1 MKSSVFKSF
10 RFEIVL
16 YSLLS
21 LIYTVLTETGIYF
34 GYYVIRNLIFNSL
47 GKTGLEEKTEKLLQ
61 STQGNSN
68 FTMPYNE
75 SLPYLPKK
83 EGILLLIFFAFILGM
98 VLFIIYFLLLT
109 KKFVYYLD
117 AIGIGI
123 KELSMGNFKTRVYI
137 KNDDEFAL
145 IADYLNKMAEDIRIL
160 MENERKN
167 EKAKNDLITSVAH
180 DLRTPLTSII
190 GYLDLVLKR
199 KDLEEEIREKYISI
213 AYDKS
218 KRLEKLIEDLFSY
231 TKYSSG
237 EVNLNYQ
244 EIDMVKFLE
253 QMVDEFY
260 PSFQEANLEYEFSSS
275 HNQAVLEADGDL
287 LSRAI
292 TNLISNAVKY
302 GRDGKVIRI
311 NLKKLEE
318 SICVSITNY
327 GEVIP
332 EKDIE
337 SIFDRF
343 FRVENSRSRET
354 GGTGLGLAITKRIIL
369 MHQGSIHV
377 KSDVEGTVFEVVL
390 PIEQEKKSQDREEKL
405 VNESDQAQMLTKEK
419 EL

>member
-1 MKSSVFKSF
+1 M
-10 RFEIVL
+10 
-16 YSLLS
+16 
-21 LIYTVLTETGIYF
+21 TEAGIYF
-34 GYYVIRNLIFNSL
+34 GYYVIRNLIRSSF
-47 GKTGLEEKTEKLLQ
+47 GRMDLEEKTEKLIQ
-61 STQGNSN
+61 SAQSN
-68 FTMPYNE
+68 LNFNTPYDGA
-75 SLPYLPKK
+75 LPYPPKR
-83 EGILLLIFFAFILGM
+83 EGIFLLIFLAFIVGM

-117 AIGIGI
+117 AIGEGI
-123 KELSMGNFKTRVYI
+123 KELSIGNFNARVYI
-137 KNDDEFAL
+137 KNEDEFAL
-145 IADYLNKMAEDIRIL
+145 IAEYLNKMAEDIRIL

-190 GYLDLVLKR
+190 GYLDLVSKK
-199 KDLEEEIREKYISI
+199 KDLDEGVRDKYISI

-244 EIDMVKFLE
+244 SIDMVKLLE

-260 PSFQEANLEYEFSSS
+260 PSFQEANLEYEFTVS
-275 HNQAVLEADGDL
+275 HNQAVIEADGDL

-302 GRDGKVIRI
+302 GRDGKVIKI
-311 NLKKLEE
+311 SLIKMEKMV
-318 SICVSITNY
+318 SVSITNY

-369 MHQGSIHV
+369 MHQGSIRV
-377 KSDVEGTVFEVVL
+377 KSDVDGTAFEVML
-390 PIEQEKKSQDREEKL
+390 PIKAEGKRQDMEG
-405 VNESDQAQMLTKEK
+405 N
-419 EL
+419 